1 MAPGLAVCGELEAP
15 HKYQREGHILCSRSL
30 GQTDLTPNISR
41 RVQQPPRKHSPAAVY
56 VKPCKCTPAR
66 RFLLR

>member
-56 VKPCKCTPAR
+56 VKPCKMHSRSALPA
-66 RFLLR
+66 